1 MKKKDLAR
9 HLDSVGANVRRVKV
23 VPLGKEVLTDAEV
36 DALRVG
42 IAVGVAYAAT
52 VLDGEMPVESP
63 EGAVLTLVGAGID
76 VLTGG
81 GDDE

>member
-9 HLDSVGANVRRVKV
+9 HLDAVGANIRHVRV
-23 VPLGKEVLTDAEV
+23 VPLSKEVLTDAEV

-42 IAVGVAYAAT
+42 ITVGVAYAAT
-52 VLDGEMPVESP
+52 VLDGEMPVEAP

>member
-9 HLDSVGANVRRVKV
+9 HLDAVGANVTRVRV

-52 VLDGEMPVESP
+52 ILDGEMPVEAP
-63 EGAVLTLVGAGID
+63 EGAVLTLVSAGID

>member
-23 VPLGKEVLTDAEV
+23 VPLC
-36 DALRVG
+36 
-42 IAVGVAYAAT
+42 
-52 VLDGEMPVESP
+52 
-63 EGAVLTLVGAGID
+63 ID